1 MTTIYQEYYVRHPFI
16 NLTENPTLMKDV
28 LPKLIGAKGTRFNWI
43 KQISG
48 INHIW
53 YNDKPY
59 YNQINN
65 LVTDCEWGFI
75 QLWGSPEAIRLA
87 IQYLDYYIFQLVEI
101 DKMDKQKND

>member
-1 MTTIYQEYYVRHPFI
+1 MTTYQEYYLRHPFI
-16 NLTENPTLMKDV
+16 NLTENPILIKELV
-28 LPKLIGAKGTRFNWI
+28 PKLIGANGIRFNWI

-59 YNQINN
+59 YNQITN
-65 LVTDCEWGFI
+65 LVTNSSWGFI
-75 QLWGSPEAIRLA
+75 QLWGSPEAICLA

-101 DKMDKQKND
+101 DKIDKQKND